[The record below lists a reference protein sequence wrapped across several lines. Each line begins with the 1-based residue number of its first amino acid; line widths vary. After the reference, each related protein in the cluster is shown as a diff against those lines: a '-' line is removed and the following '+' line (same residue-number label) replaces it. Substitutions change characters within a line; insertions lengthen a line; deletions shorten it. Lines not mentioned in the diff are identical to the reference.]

1 MRKDYTEYTTL
12 NDVLKCTLSNAV
24 VFYFAAHR
32 AHWNVEGPD
41 FFEYHSLFKDIYED
55 VYDSIDSF
63 AENIRK
69 LNDFPPPIGDMED
82 HSEYED
88 DSASSDAKD
97 LSLDLYMK
105 NKTLVDVLK
114 YAFNIASSSNEQGI
128 ANFIADRIDKHQ
140 KWGWQLKSSL
150 LAGGVEI
157 PIPEEDMD
165 DPAEEEN
172 DTEESDLIDIMNL
185 LNMAFGI
192 TEKSEVEKFDSDE
205 NIKLIKMQDESLQNH
220 VQYDTVETMNEQE
233 VNKLSLIKR
242 MINWLVPDVQENTS
256 TISIVEESI
265 TTQEDE
271 MDIEVLKDALGAV
284 VDQKLTAFA
293 SSIKEEVEVAMQEK
307 IDNLTKSFEANS
319 VELQEKLEA
328 TEKALA
334 EQEEQVKAFG
344 KSGAIKKSVDP
355 EDDDENEQ
363 IVKSHPASVWNN
375 VYLPQ
380 GIISALG
387 YKS

>member
-1 MRKDYTEYTTL
+1 
-12 NDVLKCTLSNAV
+12 
-24 VFYFAAHR
+24 
-32 AHWNVEGPD
+32 
-41 FFEYHSLFKDIYED
+41 
-55 VYDSIDSF
+55 
-63 AENIRK
+63 
-69 LNDFPPPIGDMED
+69 
-82 HSEYED
+82 
-88 DSASSDAKD
+88 
-97 LSLDLYMK
+97 
-105 NKTLVDVLK
+105 
-114 YAFNIASSSNEQGI
+114 
-128 ANFIADRIDKHQ
+128 
-140 KWGWQLKSSL
+140 
-150 LAGGVEI
+150 
-157 PIPEEDMD
+157 MD

-185 LNMAFGI
+185 LNMAFGV
-192 TEKSEVEKFDSDE
+192 TEKSEFEKFDSDE